1 MPKQPKFVHPLKAV
15 RQVLGNLSQ
24 LEFGKRVDYSASA
37 IQSIELG
44 RLPMPE
50 ELARE
55 AMRLTGVSPDCLR
68 KGRGKAISLLDG
80 PLNQES
86 YEAWRTLL
94 SHANE
99 AVVSKFFEI
108 LLPRLLL
115 LFLAAGKRKQGYV
128 VGEFLREWMRDTEER
143 FELTAQMDLIL
154 SEIKGAGGVKASE
167 LDVPL
172 TDVPEKSLK
181 IKGQKPKQIAANA
194 ALVQRVVSFGPLPG
208 APLFVA
214 RAELLA
220 GSLESLEHFIW
231 SKTGYSDHL
240 PKRYKLLPGGLSDK
254 DLQAKD
260 KLSELALK
268 SRTLGVR

>member
-24 LEFGKRVDYSASA
+24 LEFGKRVDYSAST

-50 ELARE
+50 KLARE
-55 AMRLTGVSPDCLR
+55 AMRFTGVSPDCLL
-68 KGRGKAISLLDG
+68 KGRGKALSLLGG
-80 PLNQES
+80 PLDQAA
-86 YEAWRTLL
+86 YEAWCTLL
-94 SHANE
+94 SHTNGAI
-99 AVVSKFFEI
+99 VPKFFET

-115 LFLAAGKRKQGYV
+115 LFLAASKRNQGHA
-128 VGEFLREWMRDTEER
+128 VGEFLREWMRDAEDQ
-143 FELTAQMDLIL
+143 FKLTGQEDLIL
-154 SEIKGAGGVKASE
+154 SEIKGAREVKARD
-167 LDVPL
+167 LDVSL
-172 TDVPEKSLK
+172 TDVPEKPVK
-181 IKGQKPKQIAANA
+181 NKGKKPKEIADDA

-208 APLFVA
+208 APLSVA
-214 RAELLA
+214 RAKLLA
-220 GSLESLEHFIW
+220 NCLESLEHFIW

-240 PKRYKLLPGGLSDK
+240 AERYKLRPK
-254 DLQAKD
+254 ELQNWDGEPKD

>member
-1 MPKQPKFVHPLKAV
+1 MPKQPKFVHPLKTV
-15 RQVLGNLSQ
+15 RQVLENLSQ

-55 AMRLTGVSPDCLR
+55 AMWLTGVSPDCLR
-68 KGRGKAISLLDG
+68 KGRGKALSLLG
-80 PLNQES
+80 GTLNQEA

-99 AVVSKFFEI
+99 AMVPKFFEI

-115 LFLAAGKRKQGYV
+115 LFLAAGKRGQGYAA
-128 VGEFLREWMRDTEER
+128 GESLREWMRDTETQ
-143 FELTAQMDLIL
+143 LKLSAQEDLIL
-154 SEIKGAGGVKASE
+154 SEIKDARKVKARD
-167 LDVPL
+167 LDISL
-172 TDVPEKSLK
+172 TAVPEKPVK
-181 IKGQKPKQIAANA
+181 NKGKKPKQIADDA

-208 APLFVA
+208 APLSVA
-214 RAELLA
+214 RAKLLA
-220 GSLESLEHFIW
+220 NCLESLEHFIW

-240 PKRYKLLPGGLSDK
+240 SKRYQLLSMEHSGKNLEP
-254 DLQAKD
+254 KD
-260 KLSELALK
+260 KLSELAANC
-268 SRTLGVR
+268 RTIPGS

>member
-1 MPKQPKFVHPLKAV
+1 MPKQPKFVHPLKTV

-24 LEFGKRVDYSASA
+24 LEFGKRVDYSAST

-50 ELARE
+50 KLARE
-55 AMRLTGVSPDCLR
+55 AMWLTGVSRDCLR
-68 KGRGKAISLLDG
+68 KGRGKAISLFDG

-94 SHANE
+94 NHANE
-99 AVVSKFFEI
+99 AMVPKFFEI

-115 LFLAAGKRKQGYV
+115 LFLAAGKRGQGYAA
-128 VGEFLREWMRDTEER
+128 GESLREWMRDTETQ
-143 FELTAQMDLIL
+143 LKLSAQEDLIL
-154 SEIKGAGGVKASE
+154 SEIKGAREVKARD
-167 LDVPL
+167 LDVSL
-172 TDVPEKSLK
+172 TDVPEKPVK

-194 ALVQRVVSFGPLPG
+194 ALVQRFVSFPPS
-208 APLFVA
+208 APVSVA
-214 RAELLA
+214 RAKLLA
-220 GSLESLEHFIW
+220 DCLESLECFIW
-231 SKTGYSDHL
+231 SKPNFSAHL
-240 PKRYKLLPGGLSDK
+240 AERYKLRPK
-254 DLQAKD
+254 ELQNWDGEPKD

>member
-24 LEFGKRVDYSASA
+24 LEFGKRVDYSAST

-50 ELARE
+50 KLARE
-55 AMRLTGVSPDCLR
+55 AMWLTGVSPDCLR
-68 KGRGKAISLLDG
+68 KGRGKALSLFDG

-99 AVVSKFFEI
+99 AMVPKFFEI

-115 LFLAAGKRKQGYV
+115 LFLAAGKRGQGYAA
-128 VGEFLREWMRDTEER
+128 GESLREWMRDTETQ
-143 FELTAQMDLIL
+143 LKLSAQEDLIL
-154 SEIKGAGGVKASE
+154 SEIKGAREVKARD
-167 LDVPL
+167 LDVSL
-172 TDVPEKSLK
+172 TDVPEKPVK
-181 IKGQKPKQIAANA
+181 NKDQKPKEIAANA
-194 ALVQRVVSFGPLPG
+194 VLVQRVVSFGPLPG

-231 SKTGYSDHL
+231 SKTGYSDRL
-240 PKRYKLLPGGLSDK
+240 AKRYKLLPGGLSDK

>member
-1 MPKQPKFVHPLKAV
+1 MPKQPKFVHPLKTV

-24 LEFGKRVDYSASA
+24 LEFGKRVEYSAST

-55 AMRLTGVSPDCLR
+55 AMWLTGVSPDCLR
-68 KGRGKAISLLDG
+68 KGRGKALSLLG
-80 PLNQES
+80 GTLNQES

-99 AVVSKFFEI
+99 AMVPKFFEI

-115 LFLAAGKRKQGYV
+115 LFLAAGKRNQGYAA
-128 VGEFLREWMRDTEER
+128 GESLREWMRDTETQ
-143 FELTAQMDLIL
+143 LKLSAQEDLIL
-154 SEIKGAGGVKASE
+154 SEIKGAREVKARD
-167 LDVPL
+167 LDVSL
-172 TDVPEKSLK
+172 TDVPEKPVK
-181 IKGQKPKQIAANA
+181 NKGKKPKEIADDA

-208 APLFVA
+208 APLSIT
-214 RAELLA
+214 RAKLLA
-220 GSLESLEHFIW
+220 DCLESLECFIW
-231 SKTGYSDHL
+231 SKPNFSAHL
-240 PKRYKLLPGGLSDK
+240 AERYKLRPK
-254 DLQAKD
+254 ELQNWDGEPKD

>member
-1 MPKQPKFVHPLKAV
+1 MPKQPKFVHPLKTV

-24 LEFGKRVDYSASA
+24 LEFGKRVDYSAST

-50 ELARE
+50 KLARE
-55 AMRLTGVSPDCLR
+55 AMWLTGVSRDCLR
-68 KGRGKAISLLDG
+68 KGRGKAISLFDG

-99 AVVSKFFEI
+99 AMVPKFFEI

-115 LFLAAGKRKQGYV
+115 LFLAAGKRGQGYAA
-128 VGEFLREWMRDTEER
+128 GESLREWMRDTETQ
-143 FELTAQMDLIL
+143 LKLSAQEDLIL
-154 SEIKGAGGVKASE
+154 SEIKGAREVKARD
-167 LDVPL
+167 LDVSL
-172 TDVPEKSLK
+172 TDVPEKPVK
-181 IKGQKPKQIAANA
+181 NKGKKPKEIADAGA
-194 ALVQRVVSFGPLPG
+194 FLQRFVSFPPS
-208 APLFVA
+208 APVSVA
-214 RAELLA
+214 RAKLLA
-220 GSLESLEHFIW
+220 DCLESLECFIW
-231 SKTGYSDHL
+231 SKPNFSAHL
-240 PKRYKLLPGGLSDK
+240 AERYKLRPK
-254 DLQAKD
+254 ELQNWDGEPKD